1 MRTDVVE
8 TLLGSKKADLAIVNA
23 QVVDVIGRRV
33 LPDAGVAV
41 KGDRIAKVG
50 DIDHLIGPHTRI
62 IDARGRYVTP
72 GLIDPHTHGYHA
84 QLNFT
89 EYARMLL
96 KRGTTAVA
104 EGCYFAG
111 QLAGTDGVEFFIN
124 ELRRTPMSVLFVVP
138 ILSHLQNREVG
149 LPVRPTTLDGSD
161 LIGMLD
167 WDGCVGV
174 EEPPLP
180 PIEQKEPVTVKLVDA
195 ALRRRLRI
203 MGDTSAGLV
212 GDQVAAYAAAGAS
225 ADQEC
230 VTAEQAVD
238 RVRNGMMVAMREC
251 ALARNQEELQRAIT
265 EYGSDPDMY
274 MFCGDAIDA
283 VSVDQDGFGD
293 LAIRIAVKGGIDPI
307 EALRIATFN
316 PARYYRV
323 DDEMGSL
330 NPGRLANILVVDSLT
345 DFSVSEVVAKGEHVV
360 SDGEYIGILE
370 RPTYPRSFYE
380 GVKLRRPVTVDD
392 LRVPAPAGA
401 GEVTVRVIGAE
412 SLAMDERHVRVPVVD
427 GSVPPHPDGD
437 VAKIMMIDR
446 YGRQDTP
453 GVGFIQGY
461 GLRRGAIATS
471 YNPFFNNVMAFG
483 TNDADIALAANTVA
497 QMKGGFVAVADG
509 QVLSGIALPL
519 LGLLSDGSLED
530 LLPQLERL
538 YAQIADLGCTMPRPF
553 HSVAF
558 VAVCGSIPFIK
569 MTDRGM
575 FHVATR
581 TVLPAVVD

>member
-1 MRTDVVE
+1 MRADLVE
-8 TLLGSKKADLAIVNA
+8 TLLGSKKADLVIVNG
-23 QVVDVIGRRV
+23 QVVDVISRRII
-33 LPDAGVAV
+33 PDAGVAI
-41 KGDRIAKVG
+41 KGDRIVKVG
-50 DIDHLIGPHTRI
+50 EVEHLIGPTTTI
-62 IDARGRYVTP
+62 IDAQGRYVTP

-111 QLAGTDGVEFFIN
+111 QLAGADGVEFFIE

-149 LPVRPTTLDGSD
+149 LPVRPTTLAGAD
-161 LIGMLD
+161 LLAMLD

-180 PIEQKEPVTVKLVDA
+180 PIEQKEPVTVKLVEA

-230 VTAEQAVD
+230 ITAEQAIN
-238 RVRNGMMVAMREC
+238 RVQNGMMVAMREC
-251 ALARNQEELQRAIT
+251 ALARNQVELQRAIT
-265 EYGSDPDMY
+265 EHGSDPDMF

-283 VSVDQDGFGD
+283 VSVDQEGFGD
-293 LAIRIAVKGGIDPI
+293 LAVRIAIDGGIDPV

-330 NPGRLANILVVDSLT
+330 NPGRLANVLIVDSLRR
-345 DFSVSEVVAKGEHVV
+345 FSVSEVIAQGEHVV
-360 SDGEYIGILE
+360 SRGEYIGVLE
-370 RPTYPRSFYE
+370 RPTYPLSFYE
-380 GVKLRRPVTVDD
+380 GVKLQRPVTVDD

-401 GEVTVRVIGAE
+401 AEVTVRVIGAE
-412 SLAMDERHVRVPVVD
+412 SLAMDERHLVVPVVD
-427 GSVPPHPDGD
+427 GSVPPHPGSD

-461 GLRRGAIATS
+461 GLQRGAIATS
-471 YNPFFNNVMAFG
+471 YNPFYNNVMAFG

-497 QMKGGFVAVADG
+497 QMRGGFVAVADG
-509 QVLSGIALPL
+509 EVLSKVALPL

-530 LLPQLERL
+530 LLPQLEEL
-538 YAQIADLGCTMPRPF
+538 YADVAKLGCTMPRPF

-558 VAVCGSIPFIK
+558 VAVCGSIPFLK
-569 MTDRGM
+569 MTDQGM
-575 FHVATR
+575 FHVASR
-581 TVLPAVVD
+581 SVLPAVVG